1 MSRYVAQHLHPGQ
14 KAWNEAIQQ
23 RVAATSSMLS
33 SMKAIKMMGLQHCL
47 ANITRKLREEE
58 LRMASR
64 VRWIMVYYNASGWFS
79 PRESKLANQTD
90 FVQ

>member
-1 MSRYVAQHLHPGQ
+1 
-14 KAWNEAIQQ
+14 
-23 RVAATSSMLS
+23 
-33 SMKAIKMMGLQHCL
+33 MMGLQHCL